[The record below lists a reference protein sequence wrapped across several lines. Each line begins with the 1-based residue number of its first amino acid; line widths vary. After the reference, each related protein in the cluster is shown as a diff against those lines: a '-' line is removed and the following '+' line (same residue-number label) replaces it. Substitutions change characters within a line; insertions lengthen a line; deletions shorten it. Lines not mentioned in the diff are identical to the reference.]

1 MNDEKFQNTLADV
14 VWRFH
19 AYHQYGHNLKKAIK
33 ALTKRAPGYASEF
46 YQGQFELNLEL
57 LIATIAAVE
66 AAPKHRMP
74 ESKYSEFSD
83 VDSEYVLNQLRAAFP
98 RQSDESLQE
107 HVGMTI
113 YWYYLR

>member
-1 MNDEKFQNTLADV
+1 MDDEKFQKALSDV

-19 AYHQYGHNLKKAIK
+19 AYHQYKHDPQKAIK
-33 ALTKRAPGYASEF
+33 ALTKRASGHSPEF
-46 YQGQFELNLEL
+46 YQEQFELNLKL
-57 LIATIAAVE
+57 LLVTIEAVE
-66 AAPKHRMP
+66 AAPKHRKP
-74 ESKYSEFSD
+74 ESKYVEYSD

-98 RQSDESLQE
+98 SQSDELLHE